1 MKLSLA
7 LFLLIALE
15 VILYPEDSEASPA
28 RRRQQ
33 QQLMRGGR
41 RTIARQARRKV
52 LGRAGKK
59 ALRRRA
65 KVSRRGRTNVHPVA
79 DEPVAEEDADVAA
92 EAPAEEVPAWCNP
105 ADPMGAW
112 LNFNQIRIICG
123 ERGFSD
129 FGPYGGV
136 PAVEEGAHRRRRRRR
151 RMLRQL
157 RNRKF

>member
-1 MKLSLA
+1 M
-7 LFLLIALE
+7 
-15 VILYPEDSEASPA
+15 
-28 RRRQQ
+28 
-33 QQLMRGGR
+33 G
-41 RTIARQARRKV
+41 RRKV

-59 ALRRRA
+59 ALRRRS

-92 EAPAEEVPAWCNP
+92 EAPDEDVEAVEGEEAGDEGEAAEGEEEVPAWCNP

-136 PAVEEGAHRRRRRRR
+136 PAVEEGLDEELEEAIEAGDEEAIEEVVEEVAHRRRRRRR